1 MMKNLMYWTC
11 VLLLTVSVL
20 VGNDLGKV
28 NDGVV
33 NLLLVATW
41 INVVLMAT
49 TSVCILIPEKF
60 QSLVERAKK
69 QGMKRWMTKTR
80 IVLLTLIACSY
91 LYFGYWITGVASL
104 LAIFLVSVMLL
115 MLQEAV
121 EGKE

>member
-1 MMKNLMYWTC
+1 MKNLMYWTC

-41 INVVLMAT
+41 INFVLMAT

>member
-1 MMKNLMYWTC
+1 MKNLMYWTC

>member
-1 MMKNLMYWTC
+1 MKNLMYWTC

-69 QGMKRWMTKTR
+69 QGMKRWMTKIR

-91 LYFGYWITGVASL
+91 LYFGYWITGVVSL

>member
-1 MMKNLMYWTC
+1 MKNLMYWTC

-49 TSVCILIPEKF
+49 TSVYILIPEKF

>member
-1 MMKNLMYWTC
+1 MKNLMYWTC

-41 INVVLMAT
+41 FNVVLMAT

>member
-1 MMKNLMYWTC
+1 MKNLMYWTC

-33 NLLLVATW
+33 NLLLVANW

-60 QSLVERAKK
+60 QSFVERAKK